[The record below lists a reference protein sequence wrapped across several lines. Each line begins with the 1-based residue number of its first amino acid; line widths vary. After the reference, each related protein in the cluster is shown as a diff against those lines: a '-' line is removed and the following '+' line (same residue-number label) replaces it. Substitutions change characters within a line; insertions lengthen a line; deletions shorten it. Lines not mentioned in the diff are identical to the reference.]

1 LKQALG
7 VIPARYHSRRFPGK
21 PLASIHGK
29 PMVQR
34 VFEGARRAKH
44 LSRLVIATD
53 DERIRKACLAFGAEV
68 WMTSPDH
75 NTGTERVAE
84 VAEKIKTPIVINIQ
98 GDVPLIREEVIDE
111 LICAL
116 QNESIPMA
124 TVAAKVNDLGNLKEE
139 DTVKVVVDKK
149 GFALYFSRSPL
160 PCWANDYFLKH
171 IGVYG
176 YQRDFLLRFR
186 DMPPSRLEKAEKL
199 EQLRALEN
207 GFRIKVIES
216 PYSALSVDSPQ
227 DIIRV
232 EEILTRRE
240 NE

>member
-1 LKQALG
+1 
-7 VIPARYHSRRFPGK
+7 
-21 PLASIHGK
+21 
-29 PMVQR
+29 MVQR
-34 VFEGARRAKH
+34 VLEGARTAKY
-44 LSRLVIATD
+44 LSRLIIATD

-75 NTGTERVAE
+75 NSGTERVAE
-84 VAEKIKTPIVINIQ
+84 VAEKIKIPIVINIQ
-98 GDVPLIREEVIDE
+98 GDEPLIRGEVIDE
-111 LICAL
+111 LVCIL

-124 TVAAKVNDLGNLKEE
+124 TVAAKVKDLSSLKEE
-139 DTVKVVVDKK
+139 DTVKVVIDKNS
-149 GFALYFSRSPL
+149 FALYFSRSPI
-160 PCWANDYFLKH
+160 PYWTKDYLLKH
-171 IGVYG
+171 IGTYG

-186 DMPPSRLEKAEKL
+186 EMPPSRLELREKL

-216 PYSALSVDSPQ
+216 PYLTLSVDSPQ

-232 EEILTRRE
+232 EEALTKRK

>member
-1 LKQALG
+1 
-7 VIPARYHSRRFPGK
+7 
-21 PLASIHGK
+21 
-29 PMVQR
+29 MVQR
-34 VFEGARRAKH
+34 VLESARTAKH

-75 NTGTERVAE
+75 NSGTERVAE
-84 VAEKIKTPIVINIQ
+84 VAEKIKTPVVINIQ
-98 GDVPLIREEVIDE
+98 GDEPLIRGEVIDE
-111 LICAL
+111 LVCAL

-124 TVAAKVNDLGNLKEE
+124 TVAAKVKDLSSLKEE
-139 DTVKVVVDKK
+139 DTVKVVIDKK
-149 GFALYFSRSPL
+149 SFALYFSRSPI
-160 PCWANDYFLKH
+160 PYWTNDYFLKH
-171 IGVYG
+171 IGIYG

-186 DMPPSRLEKAEKL
+186 EMPPSRLELREKL

-216 PYSALSVDSPQ
+216 PYLTLSVDSPQ

-232 EEILTRRE
+232 EEALAKRN